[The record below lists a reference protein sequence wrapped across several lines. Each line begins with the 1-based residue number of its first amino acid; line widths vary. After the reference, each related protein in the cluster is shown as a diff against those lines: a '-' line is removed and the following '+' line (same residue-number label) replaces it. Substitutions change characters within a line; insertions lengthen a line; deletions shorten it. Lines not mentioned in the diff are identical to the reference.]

1 MLIGHLRVFVSSQQT
16 PVNRA
21 QLSLKLSNVIYSNKQ
36 LGSTSMIFDTGFQ
49 AKLVRYKRLFEADES
64 NGISDVIDPSLKA
77 QLVSWFCHQH
87 HLVSVW

>member
-1 MLIGHLRVFVSSQQT
+1 MLIGHLLVFVSSQQT
-16 PVNRA
+16 LVNRA

-36 LGSTSMIFDTGFQ
+36 LGSTSMIFDTGFK

-77 QLVSWFCHQH
+77 QLVSWLCHQH